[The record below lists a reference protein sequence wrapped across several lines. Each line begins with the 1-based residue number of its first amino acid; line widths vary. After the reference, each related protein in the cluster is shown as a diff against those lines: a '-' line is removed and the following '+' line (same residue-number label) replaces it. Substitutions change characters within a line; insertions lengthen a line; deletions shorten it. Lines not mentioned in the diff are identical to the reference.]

1 MLMCDKEVPRRCYAA
16 QNSLSLSVPP
26 TRYRQLRTVAY
37 LCAMAENASDETI
50 LSAVSTALEVTPSV
64 AATLLMEYHKAI
76 YFSEELA
83 PPMQVVILLRK

>member
-1 MLMCDKEVPRRCYAA
+1 
-16 QNSLSLSVPP
+16 
-26 TRYRQLRTVAY
+26 
-37 LCAMAENASDETI
+37 MAENASDETV

-76 YFSEELA
+76 YFLEELA